1 MTLRGEPVEV
11 AATLPDG
18 REVVVRVGVPEDS
31 YVAKRERATVD
42 VELLEQGRGLAA
54 VTTLLE
60 PEQTSE
66 ARELA
71 RAIASRLEDGS
82 IEPTAGAIEP
92 LVELPRRV

>member
-11 AATLPDG
+11 EATLPGG
-18 REVVVRVGVPEDS
+18 RRVVVRVGVPDDP
-31 YVAKRERATVD
+31 YVERRDLATVD
-42 VELLEQGRGLAA
+42 VELLEDDRALAA
-54 VTTLLE
+54 VGTILE

-71 RAIASRLEDGS
+71 RQIAAGLEQGT

-92 LVELPRRV
+92 YVDRPRSV

>member
-18 REVVVRVGVPEDS
+18 RRVVVRVGLPEDS
-31 YVAKRERATVD
+31 YVPARERTTVD
-42 VELLEQGRGLAA
+42 VELLEQGRALAA
-54 VTTLLE
+54 VTTILE

-71 RAIASRLEDGS
+71 RTIAAGLEEGT

-92 LVELPRRV
+92 YADSPRRV